1 VIQVAIYFSVIS
13 SAQNHTSIFEIR
25 EYYFITVPGN
35 LVVYVAQTAHL
46 IRAAP

>member
-1 VIQVAIYFSVIS
+1 MLNVVILQYVLF
-13 SAQNHTSIFEIR
+13 F
-25 EYYFITVPGN
+25 FGN